1 VRAEVHYVIYGVLG
15 ELEVRDPHS
24 GLPLRLPPG
33 RQLNVLAALLIQPN
47 KRLSHADLL
56 RMGWGT
62 TEVAEAQLHKA
73 VSALRA
79 LLRPIGR
86 AGDLIT
92 HARFGYELRAGDDDL
107 DLLAFERLTAAA
119 AERHRPGEEAEL
131 LRQAL
136 QLWRG
141 PRPLSNVPARML
153 TALVLPLQQRRKR
166 TAVRLFTL
174 RIRRGEFSAV
184 LDDLQRIAGEFPTDH
199 QLQKLLMIGLYHSG
213 HRAEAV
219 DAYERY
225 ARALDAAIG
234 DIDADLRG
242 LAYAIGAGNDAAVVR
257 AFPLHERPVRSTPA
271 APKQLPA
278 APPGFV
284 GRNPLMAELYWLL
297 GAGTPYRVMVVPGPG
312 GIGKTALA
320 LQAAHQRLGDYP
332 DGQLWAELRGAS
344 ADPATPTEILAQFL
358 RSLDVPVVPESLT
371 ERAALYRSLL
381 ADRRMLVVLD
391 DAADGAQ
398 ILPLIPAGAGCKVLV
413 TARRH
418 LPDVPGA
425 HHVGTLEPL
434 ADADAAVLFESVVA
448 ASRIDLTGEREAV
461 REVVRLCG
469 GLPLA
474 LRIAA
479 ALRVHDHPH
488 PTAELVR
495 RLRTHGP
502 AAYTFGAASLAR
514 TLETGLA
521 PLAAAHRR
529 LFVDLGLLPLPTF
542 GTWTA
547 AALGDD
553 PERGRAALAEL
564 AAASMV
570 ETTAG
575 PGPHRFRFHD
585 LTREYAHRRGLA
597 ERPDQRQ
604 RDDLLRRVCAALLDL
619 TRRAHA
625 RLYGGDFE
633 VVHSDVPGADLPDD
647 AYAEVD
653 HDPLAWFQAER
664 LTIRVAVDLAGRLGL
679 SALCWDLAVSAHEF
693 YTIAGLHDD
702 WYATHTTALRACRSA
717 GDRRGE
723 GIVLACL
730 GQPALVVG
738 GRRPGVSGIG
748 ELTRAVELLSEEKEE
763 HGLAI
768 ARRTLA
774 NAVRRRGRSTEALGL
789 FGAALA
795 GYEAAG
801 DTVGRWQTLRF
812 IGQVHLDRGDHGP
825 AAAVLTRAEAVAD
838 ELDRPRLIAQ
848 TRYWSGCAH
857 LAAGDLAG
865 AERSFAAVRAV
876 FGRDSGLGYAYAL
889 HGLGELARHR
899 HDTAR
904 AADHLRLAVDLAHE
918 HADALLEG
926 RARVSLADLWR
937 DRGRAEEQ
945 IAELRRAARCF
956 ATADATYLEVQAQAR
971 LAGAL
976 AGAGPTMA
984 ADAVWARVEQ
994 LYDAGAVPEPDRILR
1009 RPAVSYE

>member
-1 VRAEVHYVIYGVLG
+1 MIYGVLG
-15 ELEVRDPHS
+15 EVEVRDPHS

-56 RMGWGT
+56 RMGWGKAD
-62 TEVAEAQLHKA
+62 VAEAQLHKA

-86 AGDLIT
+86 AGDLVT
-92 HARFGYELRAGDDDL
+92 HARFGYEMRAGDDDL
-107 DLLAFERLTAAA
+107 DLLAFEKLATAAA
-119 AERHRPGEEAEL
+119 EQHRPGDEAEL

-141 PRPLSNVPARML
+141 PQPLSNVPAPML
-153 TALVLPLQQRRKR
+153 APLVRSLQQRRKR
-166 TAVRLFTL
+166 IAVRLFTL
-174 RIRRGEFSAV
+174 RTQRGEFSGG
-184 LDDLQRIAGEFPTDH
+184 LDDLQRIVAEFPTDH
-199 QLQKLLMIGLYHSG
+199 QLQKLLMIALYHSG

-225 ARALDAAIG
+225 ARALAAAIG
-234 DIDADLRG
+234 DIDAELRT
-242 LAYAIGAGNDAAVVR
+242 LAYAIGAGNDDAVAR
-257 AFPLHERPVRSTPA
+257 AFPLDALPARSTPA
-271 APKQLPA
+271 VPKQLPA

-284 GRNPLMAELYWLL
+284 GRDPLVAELYWLL
-297 GAGTPYRVMVVPGPG
+297 GAGTPYRVMVVPGAG

-320 LQAAHQRLGDYP
+320 LQAAHQRRADYP

-344 ADPATPTEILAQFL
+344 SDPAAPAEILAQFL
-358 RSLDVPVVPESLT
+358 RSLDVPVVPESLA
-371 ERAALYRSLL
+371 ERASLYRSLL

-391 DAADGAQ
+391 DAAGGAQ
-398 ILPLIPAGAGCKVLV
+398 IGPLIPAGAGCKVLV

-434 ADADAAVLFESVVA
+434 ADPDAAVLFESVVA
-448 ASRIDLTGEREAV
+448 ASRIDLSGERDAV

-479 ALRVHDHPH
+479 ALRVHGDPH

-495 RLRTHGP
+495 RLRTNGP
-502 AAYTFGAASLAR
+502 AAYAFGAESLAR

-529 LFVDLGLLPLPTF
+529 LFIDLGLLPLPTF

-547 AALGDD
+547 AALSDD

-570 ETTAG
+570 ETTAA
-575 PGPHRFRFHD
+575 PMPRRFRFHD
-585 LTREYAHRRGLA
+585 LTREYAHRRALA
-597 ERPDQRQ
+597 EYPDQRD
-604 RDDLLRRVCAALLDL
+604 RDELLRRVCQALLGL

-633 VVHSDVPGADLPDD
+633 VVHSDVPGTYLPDD

-653 HDPLAWFQAER
+653 DDPIAWFQAER
-664 LTIRVAVDLAGRLGL
+664 LTIRVAVDLAARLGL
-679 SALCWDLAVSAHEF
+679 TELCWDLAVSAHEF
-693 YTIAGLHDD
+693 YTILGLHDD
-702 WYATHTTALRACRSA
+702 WYATHTTALRACRAA

-723 GIVLACL
+723 GIVLTCL
-730 GQPALVVG
+730 GQPALVAG
-738 GRRPGVSGIG
+738 GNRPEVSGIG
-748 ELTRAVELLSEEKEE
+748 ELTRAVELLGAEKEE

-774 NAVRRRGRSTEALGL
+774 NAVRRRGRSSEALTL
-789 FGAALA
+789 FGAALT
-795 GYEAAG
+795 GYEATG

-812 IGQVHLDRGDHGP
+812 IGQVHLDRGDHGQ
-825 AAAVLTRAEAVAD
+825 AAAALARAEAVAD
-838 ELDRPRLIAQ
+838 ELGKPRLIAQ
-848 TRYWSGCAH
+848 TRYWSGCAY
-857 LAAGDLAG
+857 LASGDLAG
-865 AERSFAAVRAV
+865 AERSFAAVRTI
-876 FGRDSGLGYAYAL
+876 FGRDSGQGYAYAL
-889 HGLGELARHR
+889 HGLGDLARHQ
-899 HDTAR
+899 HHPVR
-904 AADHLRLAVDLAHE
+904 AEEHLRLAVTLAHE

-926 RARVSLADLWR
+926 RVRLSMADLWR
-937 DRGRAEEQ
+937 DGGRVEEQ
-945 IAELRRAARCF
+945 VAELRRAARCF
-956 ATADATYLEVQAQAR
+956 ATVDAAYLEIQAQAR
-971 LAGAL
+971 LADAL
-976 AGAGPTMA
+976 TAQSSEVV
-984 ADAVWARVEQ
+984 ADAAWARVEQ
-994 LYDAGAVPEPDRILR
+994 LYDAGEVPGQDRILR
-1009 RPAVSYE
+1009 RPAAG

>member
-1 VRAEVHYVIYGVLG
+1 VIYGVLG
-15 ELEVRDPHS
+15 ELEVRDPRS
-24 GLPLRLPPG
+24 GQPLRLPPG

-62 TEVAEAQLHKA
+62 PGTAEAQLHKA

-86 AGDLIT
+86 AGDLVT

-119 AERHRPGEEAEL
+119 DEPSDPGNEAEL
-131 LRQAL
+131 LTRAL
-136 QLWRG
+136 RLWRG
-141 PRPLSNVPARML
+141 PRPLSNVSAPML
-153 TALVLPLQQRRKR
+153 APLVRALQQRRKR
-166 TAVRLFTL
+166 LAVRLFTL
-174 RIRRGEFSAV
+174 RARRGQFGSV
-184 LDDLQRIAGEFPTDH
+184 LDDLQRIAAEFPADH
-199 QLQKLLMIGLYHSG
+199 QLQKLLMVVLYHSG

-219 DAYERY
+219 EAYERY
-225 ARALDAAIG
+225 KREFGAAVG
-234 DIDADLRG
+234 DIDAELRA
-242 LAYAIGAGNDAAVVR
+242 LAYAIGAGNDEAVAR
-257 AFPLHERPVRSTPA
+257 AFPLDERPARGAPA
-271 APKQLPA
+271 TPKQLPA
-278 APPGFV
+278 APPGLV
-284 GRNPLMAELYWLL
+284 GRDPLVAELYWLL

-320 LQAAHQRLGDYP
+320 LQAAHQRRDDYP

-344 ADPATPTEILAQFL
+344 ADPATPAEILAQFL
-358 RSLDVPVVPESLT
+358 RSLDVPVVPESPA

-398 ILPLIPAGAGCKVLV
+398 INPLVPAGPGCKVLV

-434 ADADAAVLFESVVA
+434 AEPDAAALFESVVA
-448 ASRIDLTGEREAV
+448 ASRIDLSDEREAV

-479 ALRVHDHPH
+479 ALRVHDDPH
-488 PTAELVR
+488 PTADLVR

-502 AAYTFGAASLAR
+502 AAYAFGADNLAR
-514 TLETGLA
+514 TLDTGLA

-529 LFVDLGLLPLPTF
+529 LFADLGLLPLPAF

-547 AALGDD
+547 AALSDD
-553 PERGRAALAEL
+553 PGQGRAALAEL
-564 AAASMV
+564 AAAFMV
-570 ETTAG
+570 ETTAA
-575 PGPHRFRFHD
+575 PGPRRFRFHD

-597 ERPDQRQ
+597 ERPDRRA
-604 RDDLLRRVCAALLDL
+604 RDELLRRVCAALLDL

-633 VVHSDVPGADLPDD
+633 VVHGDVAGADLPDD

-653 HDPLAWFQAER
+653 HDPVAWFQAER
-664 LTIRVAVDLAGRLGL
+664 LSVRVAVDLAARLGL
-679 SALCWDLAVSAHEF
+679 TALCWDLAVSAHEF
-693 YTIAGLHDD
+693 YTILGLHDD
-702 WYATHTTALRACRSA
+702 WYDTHTTALRACRAA

-723 GIVLACL
+723 GIVLTCL
-730 GQPALVVG
+730 GQPALVAG
-738 GRRPGVSGIG
+738 GRRPGVSGIS
-748 ELTRAVELLSEEKEE
+748 ELTRAVELLGAEKEE

-774 NAVRRRGRSTEALGL
+774 NAVRRRGRSTEALAL
-789 FGAALA
+789 FGAALT

-812 IGQVHLDRGDHGP
+812 IGQVHLDRGEHGP
-825 AAAVLTRAEAVAD
+825 ATAALARAETIAD
-838 ELDRPRLIAQ
+838 ELGKPRLIAQ
-848 TRYWSGCAH
+848 TRYWSGCAY
-857 LAAGDLAG
+857 LAAGDVAG
-865 AERSFAAVRAV
+865 AERSFAAVLEIA
-876 FGRDSGLGYAYAL
+876 GPGSGLGYAYAL
-889 HGLGELARHR
+889 HGLGDLARHR
-899 HDTAR
+899 HDPVRAEEHLRR
-904 AADHLRLAVDLAHE
+904 AAALAHE
-918 HADALLEG
+918 HADGLLEG
-926 RARVSLADLWR
+926 RIRLSLADLWR
-937 DRGRAEEQ
+937 DRGRITDQVAD
-945 IAELRRAARCF
+945 LRRAAQCF
-956 ATADATYLEVQAQAR
+956 TTADAAYLEVQAQAR
-971 LAGAL
+971 LAAAL
-976 AGAGPTMA
+976 AGRQPDVA
-984 ADAVWARVEQ
+984 ADAVWDRVEQ
-994 LYDAGAVPEPDRILR
+994 LYDAGEVPAQDRIVR
-1009 RPAVSYE
+1009 RPAAG

>member
-1 VRAEVHYVIYGVLG
+1 MIYGVLG
-15 ELEVRDPHS
+15 ELEVRDPRT
-24 GLPLRLPPG
+24 GRPVRLPPA
-33 RQLNVLAALLIQPN
+33 RQLAVLAALLIQPN

-62 TEVAEAQLHKA
+62 ADVAEAQLHKA

-86 AGDLIT
+86 ADDLVT
-92 HARFGYELRAGDDDL
+92 HARFGYELRAGPDDL
-107 DLLAFERLTAAA
+107 DLIAFERLAATAAD
-119 AERHRPGEEAEL
+119 PGRTEDEAEL
-131 LRQAL
+131 LGRAL

-141 PRPLSNVPARML
+141 PRPLSNVAAPML
-153 TALVLPLQQRRKR
+153 DPLVLALQLRRKR
-166 TAVRLFTL
+166 IAVRFFTL
-174 RIRRGEFSAV
+174 RARRREFGAV
-184 LDDLQRIAGEFPTDH
+184 LDDLQRLAAEFPTDH
-199 QLQKLLMIGLYHSG
+199 QLQKLLMIVLYHSG

-219 DAYERY
+219 EAYERY
-225 ARALDAAIG
+225 TRALDAALG
-234 DIDADLRG
+234 DIDAELRT
-242 LAYAIGAGNDAAVVR
+242 LAYAIGAGNDEVVAR
-257 AFPLHERPVRSTPA
+257 SFPLDERPARSVTTVPQ
-271 APKQLPA
+271 QLPA

-284 GRNPLMAELYWLL
+284 GRDPLVAELNWLL

-320 LQAAHQRLGDYP
+320 LRAAHQRRAEYP

-344 ADPATPTEILAQFL
+344 ADPAGPAEILAQFL
-358 RSLDVPVVPESLT
+358 RSLDVPVVPESLA

-391 DAADGAQ
+391 DAAEGAQ
-398 ILPLIPAGAGCKVLV
+398 VVPLIPAGAGCKVLV

-434 ADADAAVLFESVVA
+434 AEPDAAVLFESVVA
-448 ASRIDLTGEREAV
+448 ASRIDLSGERAAV

-479 ALRVHDHPH
+479 ALRVHDDPH
-488 PTAELVR
+488 PTAELAR

-502 AAYTFGAASLAR
+502 AAYAFGADSLAR

-547 AALGDD
+547 AALSDD

-570 ETTAG
+570 ETTAA
-575 PGPHRFRFHD
+575 PVPRRFRFHD
-585 LTREYAHRRGLA
+585 LTREYAHRRALA
-597 ERPDQRQ
+597 EHPDPGE
-604 RDDLLRRVCAALLDL
+604 RDELLRRVCAALLDL

-633 VVHSDVPGADLPDD
+633 VVHSDVPDAYLPDD

-653 HDPLAWFQAER
+653 ADPIAWFQAER
-664 LTIRVAVDLAGRLGL
+664 LTVRVAVELAARLGL
-679 SALCWDLAVSAHEF
+679 TALCWDLAVSAHEF
-693 YTIAGLHDD
+693 YTILSLHDD
-702 WYATHTTALRACRSA
+702 WYATHTTALRACRTA

-723 GIVLACL
+723 GIVLTCL
-730 GQPALVVG
+730 GQPALVAG
-738 GRRPGVSGIG
+738 GRRPGVSGIA
-748 ELTRAVELLSEEKEE
+748 ELTRAVRLLDAEKDE

-774 NAVRRRGRSTEALGL
+774 NAVRRRGRSTEALAL
-789 FGAALA
+789 FGAALP

-801 DTVGRWQTLRF
+801 DTVGRCQTLRF

-825 AAAVLTRAEAVAD
+825 AIAALARAQEIAD
-838 ELDRPRLIAQ
+838 RLGKPRLIAQ
-848 TRYWSGCAH
+848 TRYWTGCAR
-857 LAAGDLAG
+857 LAAGDPAG
-865 AERSFAAVRAV
+865 AERSFAAVAAMV
-876 FGRDSGLGYAYAL
+876 GSDSGLGSAYAE

-899 HDTAR
+899 HDPVRAEEHLRR
-904 AADHLRLAVDLAHE
+904 AATLAHE

-926 RARVSLADLWR
+926 RVRLSLAELCR
-937 DRGRAEEQ
+937 DRGRPADQ
-945 IAELRRAARCF
+945 VAELGRAARCF
-956 ATADATYLEVQAQAR
+956 AAVDAAYLEIQAQAR
-971 LAGAL
+971 LAAAL
-976 AGAGPTMA
+976 TAQGPA
-984 ADAVWARVEQ
+984 VVADAAWARVQQ
-994 LYDAGAVPEPDRILR
+994 LYDAGEVPEQDRVLG
-1009 RPAVSYE
+1009 RPAPG

>member
-1 VRAEVHYVIYGVLG
+1 VIYGVLG
-15 ELEVRDPHS
+15 ELEVRDPRD
-24 GLPLRLPPG
+24 GRPLRLPPA

-62 TEVAEAQLHKA
+62 TDVAEAQLHKA

-86 AGDLIT
+86 HDDLVT
-92 HARFGYELRAGDDDL
+92 HARFGYELRAGDEDL
-107 DLLAFERLTAAA
+107 DLLAFEKLATAGQ
-119 AERHRPGEEAEL
+119 EHPEDEAEL
-131 LRQAL
+131 LTQAL

-141 PRPLSNVPARML
+141 PQPLSNVSAPKLAP
-153 TALVLPLQQRRKR
+153 LVLALQQRRKR
-166 TAVRLFTL
+166 IAVRLFTL
-174 RIRRGEFSAV
+174 RTRRREFSGT
-184 LDDLQRIAGEFPTDH
+184 LDDLQRIAAEFPTDH
-199 QLQKLLMIGLYHSG
+199 QLQKLLMIVLYHSG
-213 HRAEAV
+213 HRTEAV
-219 DAYERY
+219 EAYERY
-225 ARALDAAIG
+225 TRALDAALG
-234 DIDADLRG
+234 DIDADLRT
-242 LAYAIGAGNDAAVVR
+242 LAYAIGAGNDEVVAR
-257 AFPLHERPVRSTPA
+257 AFPLDERPARGVVA
-271 APKQLPA
+271 VPKQLPA

-284 GRNPLMAELYWLL
+284 GRDPLVAELYWLL

-320 LQAAHQRLGDYP
+320 LQAAHQRRGDYP

-344 ADPATPTEILAQFL
+344 ADPAPPAEILAQFL
-358 RSLDVPVVPESLT
+358 RSLDVPVVPESLA

-398 ILPLIPAGAGCKVLV
+398 IGPLIPAGAGCKVLV

-434 ADADAAVLFESVVA
+434 ADPDAAVLFESVVA
-448 ASRIDLTGEREAV
+448 ASRIDLSGEREAV
-461 REVVRLCG
+461 REVVHLCG

-479 ALRVHDHPH
+479 ALRVHDDPH
-488 PTAELVR
+488 PTAELAR

-502 AAYTFGAASLAR
+502 AAYEFGAASLAR

-547 AALGDD
+547 AALSDD
-553 PERGRAALAEL
+553 PEQGRAALAEL

-570 ETTAG
+570 ETTGA
-575 PGPHRFRFHD
+575 PLPRRFRFHD
-585 LTREYAHRRGLA
+585 LTREYAHRRALA
-597 ERPDQRQ
+597 EHPDQAE

-633 VVHSDVPGADLPDD
+633 VVHSDVPDAELPDD

-653 HDPLAWFQAER
+653 DDPVAWFRAER
-664 LTIRVAVDLAGRLGL
+664 LTVRVAVDLAARLGL
-679 SALCWDLAVSAHEF
+679 TALCWDLAVSAHEF
-693 YTIAGLHDD
+693 YTILGLHDD
-702 WYATHTTALRACRSA
+702 WYATHTTALRACRAA

-723 GIVLACL
+723 GIVLTCL
-730 GQPALVVG
+730 GQPALVAG
-738 GRRPGVSGIG
+738 GRRPGVSGLG
-748 ELTRAVELLSEEKEE
+748 ELTRAVELLGAEKDE

-774 NAVRRRGRSTEALGL
+774 NAVRRRGRSTEALAL
-789 FGAALA
+789 FGAALH

-812 IGQVHLDRGDHGP
+812 IGQVHLDRGDHGQ
-825 AAAVLTRAEAVAD
+825 AITALTRAQAIAD
-838 ELDRPRLIAQ
+838 ELGRPRPIAQ
-848 TRYWSGCAH
+848 TRYWSGCAL
-857 LAAGDLAG
+857 LAAGDAAG
-865 AERSFAAVRAV
+865 AERSFAALQEVI
-876 FGRDSGLGYAYAL
+876 GRESGLVYAYAL
-889 HGLGELARHR
+889 HGLGDLARHR
-899 HDTAR
+899 HDPVR
-904 AADHLRLAVDLAHE
+904 AEEHLRRAVTLAHE

-926 RARVSLADLWR
+926 RVRLSLADLWR
-937 DRGRAEEQ
+937 DRGRAGEQ
-945 IAELRRAARCF
+945 VAELGRAARCF
-956 ATADATYLEVQAQAR
+956 ATVDAAYLEVQAQAR
-971 LAGAL
+971 LAEAL
-976 AGAGPTMA
+976 TEQRSEVLSDA
-984 ADAVWARVEQ
+984 AWARVRQ
-994 LYDAGAVPEPDRILR
+994 LYDAGEVPEQDRVLG
-1009 RPAVSYE
+1009 RPTTG